1 MLRVY
6 GRRRHLL
13 DIFADILTVALN
25 EYTLISHIV
34 GQSNLSFQNVSRY
47 LDHLLEL
54 EFLEKRDFIGM
65 ERFYYITTEKGKKYL
80 EYYTTLNK
88 FLVDRMN
95 ELHV

>member
-1 MLRVY
+1 LLKVY
-6 GRRRHLL
+6 GSRRHLL
-13 DIFADILTVALN
+13 DIFADILTVAMN

-47 LDHLLEL
+47 LNQLLEL
-54 EFLEKRDFIGM
+54 EFLEKRDIIEM
-65 ERFYYITTEKGKKYL
+65 ERFYYITTEKGKKFL
-80 EYYTTLNK
+80 KYYTTLNK

>member
-6 GRRRHLL
+6 GSRRHLL

-47 LDHLLEL
+47 LDRLLKL
-54 EFLEKRDFIGM
+54 DFLEKRDLIGM
-65 ERFYYITTEKGKKYL
+65 EKFYYITTEKGKKFL
-80 EYYTTLNK
+80 TYYTTLNK
-88 FLVDRMN
+88 FLFDRMN

>member
-1 MLRVY
+1 MLKVY
-6 GRRRHLL
+6 GSRRHLL
-13 DIFADILTVALN
+13 DIFADILTVAMN

-47 LDHLLEL
+47 LNQLLEL
-54 EFLEKRDFIGM
+54 EFLEKRDIIEM
-65 ERFYYITTEKGKKYL
+65 ERFYYITTEKGKKFL
-80 EYYTTLNK
+80 KYYTTLNK

>member
-6 GRRRHLL
+6 GSRRHLL

-34 GQSNLSFQNVSRY
+34 GQSNLSFQNISRY
-47 LDHLLEL
+47 LDHLIEL
-54 EFLEKRDFIGM
+54 EFLEKRDLIGM
-65 ERFYYITTEKGKKYL
+65 EKFYYITTEKGKKFL
-80 EYYTTLNK
+80 KYYTTLNN

-95 ELHV
+95 ELRV